1 MQRLGPNDRKT
12 FFVTAPVVGR
22 LSGPQVVA
30 ILKKEIIIGFT
41 MSAEHSRTYSEDD
54 DDCDDAQRMESELNS
69 GAEDGAS
76 DGATMDSERSRHG
89 KLSVNQDPATED
101 DSNDSSSHT
110 PAQKSKRRRMLS
122 MSPCRSPSP
131 LPMEAELEPFGYDS
145 LSDSTPRRRTG
156 FTRPRIN
163 WTNVASWSL
172 SANTEEDVLEE
183 IARIMAASMADA
195 KVEVTPKYNQ
205 KAISHFRLKTVS
217 R

>member
-12 FFVTAPVVGR
+12 VFVTAPVVGR

-54 DDCDDAQRMESELNS
+54 DDDFDDAERLESELNS

-122 MSPCRSPSP
+122 ISPCRSPSP

-183 IARIMAASMADA
+183 IARIMAASMA
-195 KVEVTPKYNQ
+195 KVMQ
-205 KAISHFRLKTVS
+205 KVVAL
-217 R
+217 